1 MLTNDAIYRD
11 LNSVVMDYLVSE
23 GYPSAARRFAS
34 EANVQPTSGV
44 NSIQERIEIRE
55 AIHSGDIQI
64 AIEKINEL
72 NPMVSPVDCNFF
84 LPRLFAMIRPM
95 FHAPLIRLSGH

>member
-1 MLTNDAIYRD
+1 
-11 LNSVVMDYLVSE
+11 MDYLVSE
-23 GYPSAARRFAS
+23 GYPSAAQRFAS

-44 NSIQERIEIRE
+44 NSIEERVEIRE
-55 AIHSGDIQI
+55 AIHSGEIQT

-72 NPMVSPVDCNFF
+72 NPMVSPGNFC
-84 LPRLFAMIRPM
+84 LLCPFAVIRPM